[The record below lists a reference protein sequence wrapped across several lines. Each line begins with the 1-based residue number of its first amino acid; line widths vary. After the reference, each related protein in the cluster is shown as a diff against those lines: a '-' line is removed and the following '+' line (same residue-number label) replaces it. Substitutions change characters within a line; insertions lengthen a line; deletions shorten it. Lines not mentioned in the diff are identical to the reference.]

1 MESAV
6 TNQTHR
12 RHEMPDVTPF
22 VGRRSELTRVRSHL
36 DATLAGSGRVV
47 MIAGEPGIGKT
58 RTASELESH
67 AEERGCHV
75 LWGRCY
81 EEAGAPP
88 YWTWVQPIRSYV
100 ESADSD
106 RLRQEMRE
114 GALEISDIVPEV
126 RNLAPDNADERL
138 GEGPEQARFR
148 LFDAVSSF
156 FIRASTHRPLLIIL
170 DNLHWAHPSSLLLLN
185 FLATAIEDHP
195 ILIVGTYRD
204 EDITRGHPL
213 IHALGDLNR
222 LDHFDRLILRG
233 LSPNDIADYISE
245 TYGAHAHSRLAE
257 LIHLHTEGNS
267 FFVTEL
273 VRLLYQE
280 GTLHGNAREA
290 ENLLRER
297 VPAGVREVIGRRL
310 DRLSEVCSRVLTI
323 GSVMGREFSLDQLLT
338 LPASTFDEMGLSIE
352 STGIMDAVDEA
363 IASALIE
370 EVDHAAGEF
379 RFGHAI
385 IQQALAAELSTT
397 VKIRL
402 HARIAETLE
411 RMQGNGTGPSLGE
424 LVRHFSEAEALVG
437 SEKLVKYLILAG
449 EQALSTYAYE
459 EALGYFRQAL
469 VAKGD
474 SHADDQLASIL
485 FGLGRAQVA
494 TAQRHEMQDA
504 VETLTRAFDYY
515 EKTGDVE
522 TALQVAEYPVMAT
535 TGITGI
541 THLISRAL
549 DLTGPDSHRAG
560 KLWGRYIRAAA
571 LERGE
576 YEQANGAY
584 LRAVEIARRE
594 RDTALE
600 VQASADAG
608 SVDGYYLELTQGL
621 EKCLRAIELAAQVR
635 RPDLESTALNWA
647 ATILLVTGR
656 PVGARHYAEAC
667 LANAEKLRDGYRIAG
682 AIDNLEDLARLEGDW
697 DLARE
702 LSDYGLRITPRDGRL
717 LAFRAV
723 LEYDAGMKDQGDA
736 FYARL
741 IEAIEAREIGPTL
754 LNTCAA
760 LCLPIISEI
769 TGTDDY
775 SDIGRLAA
783 ERVIGSPEAPPG
795 LLLSARAGRALTALA
810 QRDVATSESLYD
822 RLLPHSGIMV
832 YGGVTAVDRILG
844 LLAGLTGRPNE
855 ANTHF
860 ASAAN
865 LCQRAGYRP
874 EYAWNAY
881 CWASVLA
888 GAYTDGTKPPKPT
901 LGNAEKALALLDE
914 ALDISQE
921 LGMAPLAAKSSNLH
935 ESIKGRITRVAAYP
949 DGLTRREVEVLRV
962 LAQGKTNP
970 EIGEELFISLN
981 TVTRHLSHIYDK
993 TGAANRVEAA
1003 IYAANRGLVE
1013 EK

>member
-1 MESAV
+1 MQRGPAMS
-6 TNQTHR
+6 
-12 RHEMPDVTPF
+12 DVTPF
-22 VGRRSELTRVRSHL
+22 VSRRSELARMRSHL
-36 DATLAGSGRVV
+36 DAAMAGLGRIV

-58 RTASELESH
+58 RTAAELETY

-100 ESADSD
+100 EAVDSD
-106 RLRQEMRE
+106 RLREEMRE

-126 RNLAPDNADERL
+126 RGLVPDNLGSRL
-138 GEGPEQARFR
+138 GEGPEQTRFR

-156 FIRASTHRPLLIIL
+156 FVRASSRRPVLIVL
-170 DNLHWAHPSSLLLLN
+170 DNLHWAHSSSLRLLN
-185 FLATAIEDHP
+185 FLATTIVDQR

-204 EDITRGHPL
+204 EDIARGHPL

-233 LSPNDIADYISE
+233 LTSGDIADYIAE
-245 TYGAHAHSRLAE
+245 ACGAHAHGRLAE

-273 VRLLYQE
+273 VRLLQQE
-280 GTLHGNAREA
+280 GVLHANAFDA
-290 ENLLRER
+290 ETVLRDR

-310 DRLSEVCSRVLTI
+310 DHLSEVCSRVLAI
-323 GSVMGREFSLDQLLT
+323 GSVIGREFSLEQLLA
-338 LPASTFDEMGLSIE
+338 LPPVTFDELGLPTDS
-352 STGIMDAVDEA
+352 SQIMDAVDEA
-363 IASALIE
+363 IASHLIE
-370 EVDHAAGEF
+370 EVGGHGDF
-379 RFGHAI
+379 RFVHAL
-385 IQQALAAELSTT
+385 IQQALAAELTTT

-411 RMQGNGTGPSLGE
+411 RMQGNGTGTHLGE
-424 LVRHFSEAEALVG
+424 LVRHFSEAEALIG
-437 SEKLVKYLILAG
+437 SDKLVKYLILAG

-469 VAKGD
+469 AAK
-474 SHADDQLASIL
+474 SESEPDDRLASIL

-494 TAQRHEMQDA
+494 TAQRHEMQNA

-515 EKTGDVE
+515 ESTGDVE

-541 THLISRAL
+541 THLIARAL
-549 DLTGPDSHRAG
+549 DLADPDSHRSG
-560 KLWGRYIRAAA
+560 RLWGRYIRAAA

-576 YEQANGAY
+576 YGQANDAY
-584 LRAVEIARRE
+584 LRAIEIARRE
-594 RDTALE
+594 RDIALE
-600 VQASADAG
+600 VHASADAG

-621 EKCLRAIELAAQVR
+621 EKCLRAIDLAAHVR

-656 PVGARHYAEAC
+656 PVRARHYAEAC

-723 LEYDAGMKDQGDA
+723 LEYDAGVKDQGDA
-736 FYARL
+736 FFARL
-741 IEAIEAREIGPTL
+741 IEAIEGQEIGPTL

-760 LCLPIISEI
+760 LCLPIITEI
-769 TGTDDY
+769 TGMY
-775 SDIGRLAA
+775 GHSDIGRLAA
-783 ERVIGSPEAPPG
+783 DRVIGSPEAAPG
-795 LLLSARAGRALTALA
+795 LLLSARAGRALTALS
-810 QRDVATSESLYD
+810 QKDVVIAETLYD

-844 LLAGLTGRPNE
+844 LLAGLTGRSDQ
-855 ANTHF
+855 ANSHF
-860 ASAAN
+860 TSAAR
-865 LCQRAGYRP
+865 LCHRAAYRP
-874 EYAWNAY
+874 EYAWNAFN
-881 CWASVLA
+881 WASVLA
-888 GAYTDGTKPPKPT
+888 GKYSEGSRPQERTP
-901 LGNAEKALALLDE
+901 GNAEKALALLDE

-921 LGMAPLAAKSSNLH
+921 LGMGPLAAKSSDLL
-935 ESIKGRITRVAAYP
+935 ESIKGQLTHVAEYP

-962 LAQGKTNP
+962 LARGKTNP

-981 TVTRHLSHIYDK
+981 TVTRHLSHIYTK

-1003 IYAANRGLVE
+1003 IYAANHGLVE

>member
-1 MESAV
+1 MV
-6 TNQTHR
+6 TNQSR
-12 RHEMPDVTPF
+12 RDPAMLGVTPF
-22 VGRRSELTRVRSHL
+22 VGRRSELSRMRSHL
-36 DATLAGSGRVV
+36 NSAIEGSGRIV
-47 MIAGEPGIGKT
+47 MVAGEPGIGKT
-58 RTASELESH
+58 RTAAELEAY

-100 ESADSD
+100 EKVDSV
-106 RLRQEMRE
+106 RLREEMRE
-114 GALEISDIVPEV
+114 GAFEISDIVPEV
-126 RNLAPDNADERL
+126 RGLVPDDVNGRL
-138 GEGPEQARFR
+138 GEGPDQARFR

-156 FIRASTHRPLLIIL
+156 FLRASANRPLLIVL

-185 FLATAIEDHP
+185 FLATAIVDQR

-204 EDITRGHPL
+204 EDISRGHPL

-233 LSPNDIADYISE
+233 LTSTDIADYIAE
-245 TYGAHAHSRLAE
+245 ACGAHAHGRLAE
-257 LIHLHTEGNS
+257 LIHLHTEGNP

-273 VRLLYQE
+273 VRLLQQE
-280 GTLHGNAREA
+280 GVLHANAVDA
-290 ENLLRER
+290 ETVLRDR

-310 DRLSEVCSRVLTI
+310 DHLSEVCSRVLTV
-323 GSVMGREFSLDQLLT
+323 GSVIGREFSLDQLLA
-338 LPASTFDEMGLSIE
+338 LPPVTFDELGLPTDS
-352 STGIMDAVDEA
+352 SQIMVAVDEA
-363 IASALIE
+363 IASHLIE
-370 EVDHAAGEF
+370 EVGGHGNF
-379 RFGHAI
+379 RFVHAL

-411 RMQGNGTGPSLGE
+411 RLHGNGVGDRLGE
-424 LVRHFSEAEALVG
+424 LVRHFSEAEALIG
-437 SEKLVKYLILAG
+437 SQKLVKYLILAG
-449 EQALSTYAYE
+449 EQALNTYAYE

-469 VAKGD
+469 SAKGETQ
-474 SHADDQLASIL
+474 SDDRLASIL

-494 TAQRHEMQDA
+494 TAQRHEMQNA

-541 THLISRAL
+541 THLIARAL
-549 DLTGPDSHRAG
+549 DLAGPDSHRSG
-560 KLWGRYIRAAA
+560 RLWGRYIRAAA
-571 LERGE
+571 LERGD
-576 YEQANGAY
+576 YEQANNAY
-584 LRAVEIARRE
+584 LRAIEIARRE
-594 RDTALE
+594 RDVALE
-600 VQASADAG
+600 VHASADAG
-608 SVDGYYLELTQGL
+608 SVDGYYLQLTQGL
-621 EKCLRAIELAAQVR
+621 EKCLRAIDLAAHVR

-656 PVGARHYAEAC
+656 PVRARHYAEAC
-667 LANAEKLRDGYRIAG
+667 LSNAEKLRDGYRIAG
-682 AIDNLEDLARLEGDW
+682 AVDNLEDLARLEGDW

-723 LEYDAGMKDQGDA
+723 LEYDAGIKDQGDA
-736 FYARL
+736 FFARL
-741 IEAIEAREIGPTL
+741 IGAIEDREIGPTL

-760 LCLPIISEI
+760 LCLPVITEI
-769 TGTDDY
+769 TGMDEH

-783 ERVIGSPEAPPG
+783 ERVIGSPEATPG
-795 LLLSARAGRALTALA
+795 LLLSARAGRALTVLSQKEVPPAEALYE
-810 QRDVATSESLYD
+810 Q
-822 RLLPHSGIMV
+822 LLPHSGIMV

-844 LLAGLTGRPNE
+844 LLAGLMGRSDQ
-855 ANTHF
+855 ANSHF
-860 ASAAN
+860 AAAAH

-881 CWASVLA
+881 SWATVLA
-888 GAYTDGTKPPKPT
+888 GQYAEGARFQKRT
-901 LGNAEKALALLDE
+901 LGNADKTLSLLDE
-914 ALDISQE
+914 AVDISLE
-921 LGMAPLAAKSSNLH
+921 LGMGPLAAKSANLL
-935 ESIKGRITRVAAYP
+935 ESIKGQLTHVAEHP

-962 LAQGKTNP
+962 LARGKTNP

-981 TVTRHLSHIYDK
+981 TVTRHLSHIYTK

-1003 IYAANRGLVE
+1003 IYAANHGLVD

>member
-1 MESAV
+1 MQRGPV
-6 TNQTHR
+6 
-12 RHEMPDVTPF
+12 MPDVSPF
-22 VGRRSELTRVRSHL
+22 VGRRSELARARSHL
-36 DATLAGSGRVV
+36 DATMAGSGRIV

-58 RTASELESH
+58 RTASELEAY

-106 RLRQEMRE
+106 RLREEMRE
-114 GALEISDIVPEV
+114 GTLEISDIVPEV
-126 RNLAPDNADERL
+126 RGLVPEDVDGRL

-156 FIRASTHRPLLIIL
+156 FIRASTHQPLLIVL
-170 DNLHWAHPSSLLLLN
+170 DNLHWAHTSSLLLLN
-185 FLATAIEDHP
+185 FLATAIVDQR

-233 LSPNDIADYISE
+233 LTSSDIADYIAE
-245 TYGAHAHSRLAE
+245 TCGAHAHGRLAD

-273 VRLLYQE
+273 VRLLQQE
-280 GTLHGNAREA
+280 GVLHANAVDA
-290 ENLLRER
+290 ETVLRER

-310 DRLSEVCSRVLTI
+310 DRLSEVCSRVLAI
-323 GSVMGREFSLDQLLT
+323 GSVIGREFSLEQLLA
-338 LPASTFDEMGLSIE
+338 LPAATFDEMGLPGDSAK
-352 STGIMDAVDEA
+352 IMDAVDEA
-363 IASALIE
+363 IASSLIE
-370 EVDHAAGEF
+370 EVEYSHGDYRFVHAL
-379 RFGHAI
+379 

-402 HARIAETLE
+402 HARIAETMEQL
-411 RMQGNGTGPSLGE
+411 QGNGTRTRLGE
-424 LVRHFSEAEALVG
+424 LVRHFSEAEVLIG
-437 SEKLVKYLILAG
+437 SDKLVKYLILAG

-469 VAKGD
+469 DAKGE
-474 SHADDQLASIL
+474 SQADDQHASIL

-494 TAQRHEMQDA
+494 TAQRHEMQNA

-515 EKTGDVE
+515 EKAGDVE
-522 TALQVAEYPVMAT
+522 TALQIAEYPVMAT

-541 THLISRAL
+541 THLIARAL
-549 DLTGPDSHRAG
+549 DLAGPDSHRSG
-560 KLWGRYIRAAA
+560 RLWGRYIRAAA
-571 LERGE
+571 LERGD
-576 YEQANGAY
+576 YEQANNAY
-584 LRAVEIARRE
+584 LRAIEIARRE
-594 RDTALE
+594 RDVALE
-600 VQASADAG
+600 VHASADAG

-621 EKCLRAIELAAQVR
+621 EKCLRAIDLAAHVR

-656 PVGARHYAEAC
+656 PVRARHYAEAC

-702 LSDYGLRITPRDGRL
+702 LSDYGLRVTPRDGRL

-723 LEYDAGMKDQGDA
+723 LEYEAGVKDQGDA
-736 FYARL
+736 FFARL
-741 IEAIEAREIGPTL
+741 IEAIEGREIGPTL

-760 LCLPIISEI
+760 LCLPIITEI
-769 TGTDDY
+769 TGMDGH

-795 LLLSARAGRALTALA
+795 LLLSARAGRALTALS
-810 QRDVATSESLYD
+810 QKDVATAETLYE
-822 RLLPHSGIMV
+822 RLLPYSGIMV

-844 LLAGLTGRPNE
+844 LLAGFTGRLDE
-855 ANTHF
+855 ANSHF
-860 ASAAN
+860 AAAAH

-881 CWASVLA
+881 SWAAVLA
-888 GAYTDGTKPPKPT
+888 GRYTDGSKPPRRP
-901 LGNAEKALALLDE
+901 LDSPDKALALLDE

-921 LGMAPLAAKSSNLH
+921 LGMEPLVAKSSDLLA
-935 ESIKGRITRVAAYP
+935 SIKEQMTHMAEYP
-949 DGLTRREVEVLRV
+949 DGLTRREVEVIRV

-981 TVTRHLSHIYDK
+981 TVTRHLSHIYTK

-1003 IYAANRGLVE
+1003 IYATKHGLIE

>member
-1 MESAV
+1 M
-6 TNQTHR
+6 TDQTQIGR
-12 RHEMPDVTPF
+12 EMPDVTPF
-22 VGRRSELTRVRSHL
+22 VGRRSELTRMRSHV
-36 DATLAGSGRVV
+36 DAAMAGSGRVI

-58 RTASELESH
+58 RTASELEAY
-67 AEERGCHV
+67 AEERGYQV

-100 ESADSD
+100 EGVDSG
-106 RLRQEMRE
+106 RLREEMRE
-114 GALEISDIVPEV
+114 GAIEISDIVPEIRGLV
-126 RNLAPDNADERL
+126 PEDVDGRL

-148 LFDAVSSF
+148 LFDSVSSF
-156 FIRASTHRPLLIIL
+156 FLRASTHQPLLIVL

-185 FLATAIEDHP
+185 FLANSIVDQR

-204 EDITRGHPL
+204 EDIIRGHPL

-233 LSPNDIADYISE
+233 LTSSDIADYIVE
-245 TYGAHAHSRLAE
+245 ACGAHGHGRLAE

-273 VRLLYQE
+273 VRLLQQE
-280 GTLHGNAREA
+280 GVLHANAADAEA
-290 ENLLRER
+290 VLLER

-310 DRLSEVCSRVLTI
+310 DHLSEVCNRVLTI
-323 GSVMGREFSLDQLLT
+323 GSVIGREFSLEQLLA
-338 LPASTFDEMGLSIE
+338 LPAATFDEMGLPSD
-352 STGIMDAVDEA
+352 SATIMDAVDEA
-363 IASALIE
+363 IASRLIE
-370 EVDHAAGEF
+370 EVDHTHGDF
-379 RFGHAI
+379 HFIHVL

-397 VKIRL
+397 IKIRL
-402 HARIAETLE
+402 HAHIAETLE
-411 RMQGNGTGPSLGE
+411 RLHGNGAGDRLGE
-424 LVRHFSEAEALVG
+424 LVRHFSEAEALIG
-437 SEKLVKYLILAG
+437 SERLVKYLVLAG
-449 EQALSTYAYE
+449 EQALNTYAYE
-459 EALGYFRQAL
+459 EALEYFRRAL
-469 VAKGD
+469 EAKGE
-474 SHADDQLASIL
+474 AEQDDQLASIL
-485 FGLGRAQVA
+485 FGLGRSQVA
-494 TAQRHEMQDA
+494 TAQRHEMQSA

-515 EKTGDVE
+515 EKEGDVE

-541 THLISRAL
+541 TYLIARAL
-549 DLTGPDSHRAG
+549 DLAGPDSHRSG
-560 KLWGRYIRAAA
+560 RLWGRYIRAAA
-571 LERGE
+571 LERGD
-576 YEQANGAY
+576 YRQADGAY
-584 LRAVEIARRE
+584 LRAIEIARRE

-600 VQASADAG
+600 VHAYADAG
-608 SVDGYYLELTQGL
+608 SVDGYYLELPQGL
-621 EKCLRAIELAAQVR
+621 EKCIRAIDLAAHVR

-656 PVGARHYAEAC
+656 PVRARHYAEAC

-723 LEYDAGMKDQGDA
+723 LEYEAGIKDQGDA
-736 FYARL
+736 FFGRL
-741 IEAIEAREIGPTL
+741 IEAIEGREIGPTL

-760 LCLPIISEI
+760 LCLPVITEI
-769 TGTDDY
+769 TGMDGH

-795 LLLSARAGRALTALA
+795 LLLSARAGRALTALS
-810 QRDVATSESLYD
+810 QRDAATAETLYE

-844 LLAGLTGRPNE
+844 LLAGLTGRSE
-855 ANTHF
+855 QANSHF
-860 ASAAN
+860 ASAAR

-881 CWASVLA
+881 SWAAVLA
-888 GAYTDGTKPPKPT
+888 GRYGDVSRPPKGFT
-901 LGNAEKALALLDE
+901 GNADKALALLDE

-921 LGMAPLAAKSSNLH
+921 LGMGPLAAKSSDLLD
-935 ESIKGRITRVAAYP
+935 SIKDQLTHVAEYP
-949 DGLTRREVEVLRV
+949 DGLTRREVEVIRV

-970 EIGEELFISLN
+970 EIGEQLFISLN
-981 TVTRHLSHIYDK
+981 TVTRHLSHIYTK
-993 TGAANRVEAA
+993 TGAANRVDAA
-1003 IYAANRGLVE
+1003 IYAANHGLVD

>member
-1 MESAV
+1 M
-6 TNQTHR
+6 TNQAQR
-12 RHEMPDVTPF
+12 GHELTDVTPF
-22 VGRRSELTRVRSHL
+22 VGRRSELTRMRSHV
-36 DATLAGSGRVV
+36 DAAMAGSGRVV

-58 RTASELESH
+58 RTAAELETY
-67 AEERGCHV
+67 AEGRGCHV

-88 YWTWVQPIRSYV
+88 FWTWVQPIRSYV
-100 ESADSD
+100 GSADSD
-106 RLRQEMRE
+106 RLREEMRD
-114 GALEISDIVPEV
+114 GAHEISDIVPEV
-126 RNLAPDNADERL
+126 RDLVSEDVDGRL

-156 FIRASTHRPLLIIL
+156 FVRASSRRPLLIVL
-170 DNLHWAHPSSLLLLN
+170 DNLHWAHTSSLLLLN
-185 FLATAIEDHP
+185 FLATAIVDQR

-213 IHALGDLNR
+213 IHALGELNR

-233 LSPNDIADYISE
+233 LTSNDIANYISE
-245 TYGAHAHSRLAE
+245 TCGAHAHARLAE

-280 GTLHGNAREA
+280 GVLHGNAGEA
-290 ENLLRER
+290 ESLLRER

-323 GSVMGREFSLDQLLT
+323 GSVMGREFSLDRLLA
-338 LPASTFDEMGLSIE
+338 LPVATFDDMGLPNNPSR
-352 STGIMDAVDEA
+352 IMDAVDEA
-363 IASALIE
+363 IASRLIE
-370 EVDHAAGEF
+370 EVDHTHGEF
-379 RFGHAI
+379 RFIHAL

-397 VKIRL
+397 MKIRL

-411 RMQGNGTGPSLGE
+411 RMHGNGAGDRLGE
-424 LVRHFSEAEALVG
+424 LVRHYSEAEALVG
-437 SEKLVKYLILAG
+437 SERLVKYLILAG
-449 EQALSTYAYE
+449 EQALNTYAYE

-469 VAKGD
+469 DAKGE
-474 SHADDQLASIL
+474 SQADDQLASIL

-494 TAQRHEMQDA
+494 TAQRHEMQNA

-515 EKTGDVE
+515 ESIGDVE

-541 THLISRAL
+541 THLIARAL
-549 DLTGPDSHRAG
+549 DFAGPDSHRSG
-560 KLWGRYIRAAA
+560 RLWGRYIRAAA
-571 LERGE
+571 LERGD
-576 YEQANGAY
+576 YEQADGAY
-584 LRAVEIARRE
+584 RRAIEIARRE
-594 RDTALE
+594 RDIALE
-600 VQASADAG
+600 VHAFADAG

-621 EKCLRAIELAAQVR
+621 EKCLRAIDLAARVR

-656 PVGARHYAEAC
+656 PVRARHYAEAC

-723 LEYDAGMKDQGDA
+723 LEYESGLKDQGDA
-736 FYARL
+736 FFARL
-741 IEAIEAREIGPTL
+741 IEAIEGREIGPTL

-760 LCLPIISEI
+760 LCLPIITEI
-769 TGTDDY
+769 TGMDGH
-775 SDIGRLAA
+775 SDVGRLAA
-783 ERVIGSPEAPPG
+783 ERVIGSLEAPPG
-795 LLLSARAGRALTALA
+795 LLLSARAGRALTALS
-810 QRDVATSESLYD
+810 QKDVATAETLYG

-844 LLAGLTGRPNE
+844 LLAGLTGRSDQ

-860 ASAAN
+860 ASAAQ

-881 CWASVLA
+881 SWASVLA
-888 GAYTDGTKPPKPT
+888 GRYTDGSKPPSRIT
-901 LGNAEKALALLDE
+901 ANADKALALLDE
-914 ALDISQE
+914 ALDISHE
-921 LGMAPLAAKSSNLH
+921 LGMGPLVAKSSDLLD
-935 ESIKGRITRVAAYP
+935 SIKDQMTHVAEYP
-949 DGLTRREVEVLRV
+949 DGLTRREIEVLRV

-981 TVTRHLSHIYDK
+981 TVIRHLSHIYAK

-1003 IYAANRGLVE
+1003 IYAANHGLVE
-1013 EK
+1013 QK

>member
-1 MESAV
+1 MQRGPV
-6 TNQTHR
+6 
-12 RHEMPDVTPF
+12 MPDVSPF
-22 VGRRSELTRVRSHL
+22 VGRRSELARARSHL
-36 DATLAGSGRVV
+36 DATMAGSGRIV

-58 RTASELESH
+58 RTASELEAY

-106 RLRQEMRE
+106 RLREEMRE

-126 RNLAPDNADERL
+126 RGLVPEDVDSRL

-156 FIRASTHRPLLIIL
+156 FIRASTHQPLLIVL
-170 DNLHWAHPSSLLLLN
+170 DNLHWAHTSSLLLLN
-185 FLATAIEDHP
+185 FLATAIVDQR

-233 LSPNDIADYISE
+233 LTSSDIADYIAE
-245 TYGAHAHSRLAE
+245 TCGAHAHGRLAD

-273 VRLLYQE
+273 VRLLQQE
-280 GTLHGNAREA
+280 GVLHANAVDA
-290 ENLLRER
+290 ETVLRER

-310 DRLSEVCSRVLTI
+310 DRLSEVCSRVLAI
-323 GSVMGREFSLDQLLT
+323 GSVIGREFSLEQLLA
-338 LPASTFDEMGLSIE
+338 LPAATFDEMGLPGDSAK
-352 STGIMDAVDEA
+352 IMDAVDEA
-363 IASALIE
+363 IASSLIE
-370 EVDHAAGEF
+370 EVEYSHGDYRFVHAL
-379 RFGHAI
+379 

-402 HARIAETLE
+402 HARIAETMEQL
-411 RMQGNGTGPSLGE
+411 QGNGTRTRLGE
-424 LVRHFSEAEALVG
+424 LVRHFSEAEVLIG
-437 SEKLVKYLILAG
+437 SDKLVKYLILAG

-469 VAKGD
+469 DAKGE
-474 SHADDQLASIL
+474 SQADDQHASIL

-494 TAQRHEMQDA
+494 TAQRHEMQNA

-515 EKTGDVE
+515 EKAGDVE
-522 TALQVAEYPVMAT
+522 TALQIAEYPVMAT

-541 THLISRAL
+541 THLIARAL
-549 DLTGPDSHRAG
+549 DLAGPDSHRSG
-560 KLWGRYIRAAA
+560 RLWGRYIRAAA
-571 LERGE
+571 LERGD
-576 YEQANGAY
+576 YEQANNAY
-584 LRAVEIARRE
+584 LRAIEIARRE
-594 RDTALE
+594 RDVALE
-600 VQASADAG
+600 VHASADAG

-621 EKCLRAIELAAQVR
+621 EKCLRAIDLAAHVR

-656 PVGARHYAEAC
+656 PVRARHYAEAC

-702 LSDYGLRITPRDGRL
+702 LSDYGLRVTPRDGRL

-723 LEYDAGMKDQGDA
+723 LEYEAGVKDQGDA
-736 FYARL
+736 FFARL
-741 IEAIEAREIGPTL
+741 IEAIEGREIGPTL

-760 LCLPIISEI
+760 LCLPIITEI
-769 TGTDDY
+769 TGMDGH

-795 LLLSARAGRALTALA
+795 LLLSARAGRALTALS
-810 QRDVATSESLYD
+810 QKDVATAETLYE
-822 RLLPHSGIMV
+822 RLLPYSGIMV

-844 LLAGLTGRPNE
+844 LLAGFTGRLDE
-855 ANTHF
+855 ANSHF
-860 ASAAN
+860 AAAAH

-881 CWASVLA
+881 SWAAVLA
-888 GAYTDGTKPPKPT
+888 GRYTDGSKPPRRP
-901 LGNAEKALALLDE
+901 LDSPDKALALLDE

-921 LGMAPLAAKSSNLH
+921 LGMEPLVAKSSDLLA
-935 ESIKGRITRVAAYP
+935 SIKEQMTHMAEYP
-949 DGLTRREVEVLRV
+949 DGLTRREVEVIRV

-981 TVTRHLSHIYDK
+981 TVTRHLSHIYTK

-1003 IYAANRGLVE
+1003 IYATKHGLIE

>member
-1 MESAV
+1 M
-6 TNQTHR
+6 TGQTQTGLD
-12 RHEMPDVTPF
+12 MPDVTPF
-22 VGRRSELTRVRSHL
+22 VGRRSEMARVRSHL
-36 DATLAGSGRVV
+36 DATMAGSGRVV
-47 MIAGEPGIGKT
+47 MIVGEPGIGKT
-58 RTASELESH
+58 RTASELEIY
-67 AEERGCHV
+67 AEERGFQA

-100 ESADSD
+100 ESTDSD
-106 RLRQEMRE
+106 RLRQEMRD
-114 GALEISDIVPEV
+114 GALEISGIVPEV
-126 RNLAPDNADERL
+126 RGLAPGNADERL
-138 GEGPEQARFR
+138 GEGPDQARFR

-156 FIRASTHRPLLIIL
+156 FVRASTHQPVLIVL

-185 FLATAIEDHP
+185 FLATSIVDQR
-195 ILIVGTYRD
+195 ILIVGTYRN

-233 LSPNDIADYISE
+233 LTSNDIADYIFE
-245 TYGAHAHSRLAE
+245 TCGTHAHGRLAE

-280 GTLHGNAREA
+280 GVLHGNAGEA
-290 ENLLRER
+290 ETLLRER

-310 DRLSEVCSRVLTI
+310 DRVSETSSRVLTI
-323 GSVMGREFSLDQLLT
+323 GSVMGREFSLEQLLA
-338 LPASTFDEMGLSIE
+338 LPAVTFDEMGLPGDSAQ
-352 STGIMDAVDEA
+352 IMDALDEA

-370 EVDHAAGEF
+370 EVDHGAGKF
-379 RFGHAI
+379 RFGHAL

-397 VKIRL
+397 LKIRL

-411 RMQGNGTGPSLGE
+411 GMQGNGVGARLGE
-424 LVRHFSEAEALVG
+424 LVRHYSEAEALVG
-437 SEKLVKYLILAG
+437 SDKLIKYLILAG

-459 EALGYFRQAL
+459 EALEFFRRAL
-469 VAKGD
+469 EAQGTSEPD
-474 SHADDQLASIL
+474 GRLASIL

-494 TAQRHEMQDA
+494 TAQRHEMQNS
-504 VETLTRAFDYY
+504 VETLTGAFDYY
-515 EKTGDVE
+515 EKSGDVE

-549 DLTGPDSHRAG
+549 ELAGPDSHRSG
-560 KLWGRYIRAAA
+560 RLWGRYIRAAA
-571 LERGE
+571 LERGD

-594 RDTALE
+594 RDIALE
-600 VQASADAG
+600 VHASADAG
-608 SVDGYYLELTQGL
+608 SVDGYYLELTRGL
-621 EKCLRAIELAAQVR
+621 EKCLRAIELAAHVR

-656 PVGARHYAEAC
+656 PVRARHYAEAC

-723 LEYDAGMKDQGDA
+723 LEYDAGVKDRGDA
-736 FYARL
+736 FFARL
-741 IEAIEAREIGPTL
+741 IEAVEDREIGPTL

-760 LCLPIISEI
+760 LCLPIIAEI
-769 TGTDDY
+769 TGMDGH

-783 ERVIGSPEAPPG
+783 ERVIGSPEAAPG
-795 LLLSARAGRALTALA
+795 LLLSARAGHALTVLSL
-810 QRDVATSESLYD
+810 REVASAESLYD
-822 RLLPHSGIMV
+822 SLLPHSGIMV
-832 YGGVTAVDRILG
+832 YGGVTTVDRILG
-844 LLAGLTGRPNE
+844 LLAGLTGRPDE

-860 ASAAN
+860 AAAAS

-881 CWASVLA
+881 SWASVLA
-888 GAYTDGTKPPKPT
+888 GAYTNGPNPPMRTP
-901 LGNAEKALALLDE
+901 GNAEKALALLDE
-914 ALDISQE
+914 ALDISHE
-921 LGMAPLAAKSSNLH
+921 LGMGPLAAKSSDLL
-935 ESIKGRITRVAAYP
+935 ESIKTQMTHVAEYP

-981 TVTRHLSHIYDK
+981 TVTRHLSHIYTK

-1003 IYAANRGLVE
+1003 IYAANHGLVE

>member
-1 MESAV
+1 
-6 TNQTHR
+6 
-12 RHEMPDVTPF
+12 MPGVTPF
-22 VGRRSELTRVRSHL
+22 VGRRSELARVRSHL
-36 DATLAGSGRVV
+36 DAAMAGSGRVV

-58 RTASELESH
+58 RTAAELEAY
-67 AEERGCHV
+67 AEERGFQA

-100 ESADSD
+100 EAVDSD
-106 RLRQEMRE
+106 RLREEMRG
-114 GALEISDIVPEV
+114 GANEISNIVPEL
-126 RNLAPDNADERL
+126 RNLAPDDKDARL

-156 FIRASTHRPLLIIL
+156 FLRASTRRPLFIVL

-185 FLATAIEDHP
+185 FLATSIEDHP
-195 ILIVGTYRD
+195 ILILGTYRD
-204 EDITRGHPL
+204 KDIRRGHPL

-222 LDHFDRLILRG
+222 LDHFDRIILRG
-233 LSPNDIADYISE
+233 LVSDDIGDYIVQ
-245 TYGAHAHSRLAE
+245 TCGAHAHGRFAE
-257 LIHLHTEGNS
+257 LIHLHTEGNP

-273 VRLLYQE
+273 VRLLYEE
-280 GTLHGNAREA
+280 GVLHGNAAEA
-290 ENLLRER
+290 ETLLRER

-310 DRLSEVCSRVLTI
+310 DRLSEVCSRVLAI
-323 GSVMGREFSLDQLLT
+323 GSVMGREFSLDQLLAM
-338 LPASTFDEMGLSIE
+338 PPETFADMGLTSD
-352 STGIMDAVDEA
+352 STKIMDAVDEA
-363 IASALIE
+363 IASYLLEEVEYSHGDYRFVHALI
-370 EVDHAAGEF
+370 
-379 RFGHAI
+379 
-385 IQQALAAELSTT
+385 QQTLAAELSTT
-397 VKIRL
+397 TKIRL
-402 HARIAETLE
+402 HARIAQTLE
-411 RMQGNGTGPSLGE
+411 RLHGNGEGDRLGE
-424 LVRHFSEAEALVG
+424 LVRHFTEAEALVG
-437 SEKLVKYLILAG
+437 SEKLLKYLILAG
-449 EQALSTYAYE
+449 EQALRTYAYE

-469 VAKGD
+469 DVKGE
-474 SHADDQLASIL
+474 SQADDQLASIL

-494 TAQRHEMQDA
+494 TAQRHEMQNA

-549 DLTGPDSHRAG
+549 DLAEPDSHRSG
-560 KLWGRYIRAAA
+560 RLWGRYIRAAA

-576 YEQANGAY
+576 HDQANKAY
-584 LRAVEIARRE
+584 MRAIEIARRE
-594 RDTALE
+594 GDVALE
-600 VQASADAG
+600 VHASADAG

-621 EKCLRAIELAAQVR
+621 EKCLRAIDLAAHVR

-656 PVGARHYAEAC
+656 PVRARHYAEAC

-723 LEYDAGMKDQGDA
+723 LEYEAGVKDRGDA
-736 FYARL
+736 FFARL
-741 IEAIEAREIGPTL
+741 IEAIEGREIGPTL

-760 LCLPIISEI
+760 LCLPIIAEI
-769 TGTDDY
+769 SGTNPH

-795 LLLSARAGRALTALA
+795 LLLSARAGRALTVLA
-810 QRDVATSESLYD
+810 QRDVRAAEGLYN

-844 LLAGLTGRPNE
+844 LLAGLTGRPDE
-855 ANTHF
+855 ANAHF
-860 ASAAN
+860 AAAAA

-881 CWASVLA
+881 SWASVLS
-888 GAYTDGTKPPKPT
+888 GVYTDGSKPAMRKD
-901 LGNAEKALALLDE
+901 GWADKALALLDE
-914 ALDISQE
+914 ALDISHE
-921 LGMAPLAAKSSNLH
+921 LGMKPLASKSSGLR
-935 ESIKGRITRVAAYP
+935 ESIVQQMTHVARYP

-1003 IYAANRGLVE
+1003 IYASNRGLIE

>member
-1 MESAV
+1 MQRGPV
-6 TNQTHR
+6 
-12 RHEMPDVTPF
+12 MPDVSPF
-22 VGRRSELTRVRSHL
+22 VGRRSELARARSHL
-36 DATLAGSGRVV
+36 DATMAGSGRIV

-58 RTASELESH
+58 RTASELEAY

-106 RLRQEMRE
+106 RLREEMRE

-126 RNLAPDNADERL
+126 RGLVPEDVDSRL

-156 FIRASTHRPLLIIL
+156 FIRASTHQPLLIVL
-170 DNLHWAHPSSLLLLN
+170 DNLHWAHTSSLLLLN
-185 FLATAIEDHP
+185 FLATAIVDQR

-233 LSPNDIADYISE
+233 LTSSDIADYIAE
-245 TYGAHAHSRLAE
+245 TCGAHAHGRLAD

-273 VRLLYQE
+273 VRLLQQE
-280 GTLHGNAREA
+280 GVLHANAVDA
-290 ENLLRER
+290 ETVLRER

-310 DRLSEVCSRVLTI
+310 DRLSEVCSRVLAI
-323 GSVMGREFSLDQLLT
+323 GSVIGREFSLEQLLA
-338 LPASTFDEMGLSIE
+338 LPAATFDEMGLPGDSAK
-352 STGIMDAVDEA
+352 IMDAVDEA
-363 IASALIE
+363 IASSLIE
-370 EVDHAAGEF
+370 EVEYSHGDYRFVHAL
-379 RFGHAI
+379 

-402 HARIAETLE
+402 HARIAETMEQL
-411 RMQGNGTGPSLGE
+411 QGNGTRTRLGE
-424 LVRHFSEAEALVG
+424 LVRHFSEAEVLIG
-437 SEKLVKYLILAG
+437 SDKLVKYLILAG

-469 VAKGD
+469 DAKGE
-474 SHADDQLASIL
+474 SQADDQHASIL

-494 TAQRHEMQDA
+494 TAQRHEMQNA

-515 EKTGDVE
+515 EKAGDVE
-522 TALQVAEYPVMAT
+522 TALQIAEYPVMAT

-541 THLISRAL
+541 THLIARAL
-549 DLTGPDSHRAG
+549 DLAGPDSHRSG
-560 KLWGRYIRAAA
+560 RLWGRYIRAAA
-571 LERGE
+571 LERGD
-576 YEQANGAY
+576 YEQANNAY
-584 LRAVEIARRE
+584 LRAIEIARRE
-594 RDTALE
+594 RDVALE
-600 VQASADAG
+600 VHASADAG

-621 EKCLRAIELAAQVR
+621 EKCLRAIDLAAHVR

-656 PVGARHYAEAC
+656 PVRARHYAEAC

-702 LSDYGLRITPRDGRL
+702 LSDYGLRVTPRDGRL

-723 LEYDAGMKDQGDA
+723 LEYEAGVKDQGDA
-736 FYARL
+736 FFARL
-741 IEAIEAREIGPTL
+741 IEAIEGREIGPTL

-760 LCLPIISEI
+760 LCLPIITEI
-769 TGTDDY
+769 TGMDGH

-795 LLLSARAGRALTALA
+795 LLLSARAGRALTALS
-810 QRDVATSESLYD
+810 QKDVATAETLYE
-822 RLLPHSGIMV
+822 RLLPYSGIMV

-844 LLAGLTGRPNE
+844 LLAGFTGRLDE
-855 ANTHF
+855 ANSHF
-860 ASAAN
+860 AAAAH

-881 CWASVLA
+881 SWAAVLA
-888 GAYTDGTKPPKPT
+888 GRYTDGSKPPRRP
-901 LGNAEKALALLDE
+901 LDSPDKALALLDE

-921 LGMAPLAAKSSNLH
+921 LGMGPLVAKSSDLL
-935 ESIKGRITRVAAYP
+935 ESIKEQMTHMAEYP
-949 DGLTRREVEVLRV
+949 DGLTRREVEVIRV

-981 TVTRHLSHIYDK
+981 TVTRHLSHIYTK

-1003 IYAANRGLVE
+1003 IYATNHGLIE

>member
-1 MESAV
+1 M
-6 TNQTHR
+6 TNQTQR
-12 RHEMPDVTPF
+12 GHEIPDVTPF
-22 VGRRSELTRVRSHL
+22 VGRRSEMARARSHL
-36 DATLAGSGRVV
+36 DATMAGSGRVV

-58 RTASELESH
+58 RTASELELH
-67 AEERGCHV
+67 AEERGFQA

-88 YWTWVQPIRSYV
+88 YWTWVQPIRSYI

-114 GALEISDIVPEV
+114 GALEISDIVPEL
-126 RNLAPDNADERL
+126 RDLAPHDIDARL
-138 GEGPEQARFR
+138 GESPEQARFR
-148 LFDAVSSF
+148 LFDAVSTF
-156 FIRASTHRPLLIIL
+156 FVRASTHQPVLIVL

-185 FLATAIEDHP
+185 FLATSIVDQR
-195 ILIVGTYRD
+195 ILIVGTYRN

-233 LSPNDIADYISE
+233 LTSNDIADYISE
-245 TYGAHAHSRLAE
+245 TYGAHAHGRLAE
-257 LIHLHTEGNS
+257 LIHLHTEGNA

-273 VRLLYQE
+273 VRLLHQE
-280 GTLHGNAREA
+280 GVLDGNARDA
-290 ENLLRER
+290 ETLLRER

-310 DRLSEVCSRVLTI
+310 DRLSEDCSRVLTI
-323 GSVMGREFSLDQLLT
+323 GSLIGREFSLEQLLA
-338 LPASTFDEMGLSIE
+338 LPISAFDEMGLPSD
-352 STGIMDAVDEA
+352 SARIMGAVDEA
-363 IASALIE
+363 IAAYLIE
-370 EVDHAAGEF
+370 EVEHSPGDYRFVHAL
-379 RFGHAI
+379 

-411 RMQGNGTGPSLGE
+411 RMQGNGTGTRLGE
-424 LVRHFSEAEALVG
+424 LVRHFSEAEALIG
-437 SEKLVKYLILAG
+437 SDKLVKYLILAG
-449 EQALSTYAYE
+449 QQALSTYAYE
-459 EALGYFRQAL
+459 EALEYFRQAL
-469 VAKGD
+469 AAKGE
-474 SHADDQLASIL
+474 SQADDQFASIL

-494 TAQRHEMQDA
+494 TAQRHEMQNA
-504 VETLTRAFDYY
+504 VETLARAFEYY
-515 EKTGDVE
+515 EKAGDVE

-549 DLTGPDSHRAG
+549 DLAGPDSHRAG
-560 KLWGRYIRAAA
+560 RLWGRYIRTAA

-576 YEQANGAY
+576 YEQANDAY
-584 LRAVEIARRE
+584 LRAIEIARRE
-594 RDTALE
+594 RDIALE

-608 SVDGYYLELTQGL
+608 SVDGYYLELTHGL
-621 EKCLRAIELAAQVR
+621 DKCLRAIELAAHVR

-656 PVGARHYAEAC
+656 PVRARHYAEAC

-723 LEYDAGMKDQGDA
+723 LEYDAGVKDQGDV
-736 FYARL
+736 FFERL
-741 IEAIEAREIGPTL
+741 IEAIEGREIGPTL

-760 LCLPIISEI
+760 LCLPIITEI
-769 TGTDDY
+769 TGMDDH

-795 LLLSARAGRALTALA
+795 LLLSARAGRALTVLS
-810 QRDVATSESLYD
+810 QKDVAAAESLYE

-844 LLAGLTGRPNE
+844 LLAGLTDCPNE
-855 ANTHF
+855 ANAHF
-860 ASAAN
+860 AAAAR

-881 CWASVLA
+881 SWASVLA
-888 GAYTDGTKPPKPT
+888 GRYNGGSDPPKWSP
-901 LGNAEKALALLDE
+901 NHSDKALSLLDE
-914 ALDISQE
+914 TLDISQE
-921 LGMAPLAAKSSNLH
+921 LGMGPLAAKSSNLLK
-935 ESIKGRITRVAAYP
+935 SIRDRMTHVAEYP

-1003 IYAANRGLVE
+1003 IYASNNGLIK

>member
-1 MESAV
+1 
-6 TNQTHR
+6 
-12 RHEMPDVTPF
+12 MPDVTPF
-22 VGRRSELTRVRSHL
+22 VGRRSELARVRSHL

-58 RTASELESH
+58 RTASELELH
-67 AEERGCHV
+67 AEERGFQV

-81 EEAGAPP
+81 EETGAPP

-100 ESADSD
+100 ESVDSD
-106 RLRQEMRE
+106 RLREEMRY
-114 GALEISDIVPEV
+114 GALEISNIVPEV
-126 RNLAPDNADERL
+126 RDLASDDVDARL

-156 FIRASTHRPLLIIL
+156 FVRASTHRPLLIVL

-185 FLATAIEDHP
+185 FLATSIVDQR
-195 ILIVGTYRD
+195 ILIVGTYRN

-233 LSPNDIADYISE
+233 LTSNDIADYIAE
-245 TYGAHAHSRLAE
+245 TCGAPAHGRLTE

-280 GTLHGNAREA
+280 GVLHANAGQA
-290 ENLLRER
+290 ETLLRER
-297 VPAGVREVIGRRL
+297 VPAGVREVIDRRL
-310 DRLSEVCSRVLTI
+310 DRLSEVCSGVLTI
-323 GSVMGREFSLDQLLT
+323 GSVMGREFSLDQLLA
-338 LPASTFDEMGLSIE
+338 LPAASFEEMRLPSD
-352 STGIMDAVDEA
+352 SAKIMDAVDEA

-370 EVDHAAGEF
+370 EVEHGAGKF

-397 VKIRL
+397 LKIRL

-411 RMQGNGTGPSLGE
+411 RMQGNGTGTRLGE
-424 LVRHFSEAEALVG
+424 LVRHFSEAEALLG
-437 SEKLVKYLILAG
+437 SDKLVKYLILAG

-459 EALGYFRQAL
+459 EALEYFRHAL
-469 VAKGD
+469 NAKGE
-474 SHADDQLASIL
+474 SQADDQLASIL

-494 TAQRHEMQDA
+494 TAQRHEMQNA
-504 VETLTRAFDYY
+504 VETLTRAFNYY

-549 DLTGPDSHRAG
+549 VLAGLDSHRSG
-560 KLWGRYIRAAA
+560 RLLGRYIRATA
-571 LERGE
+571 LEQGE
-576 YEQANGAY
+576 YDQANEAY
-584 LRAVEIARRE
+584 KRAIEIARRE
-594 RDTALE
+594 RDIALE
-600 VQASADAG
+600 VHASADAG
-608 SVDGYYLELTQGL
+608 SVDGYYLELTRGL
-621 EKCLRAIELAAQVR
+621 EKCLRAIDLAAHVR

-656 PVGARHYAEAC
+656 PVRARHYAEAC

-723 LEYDAGMKDQGDA
+723 LEYDAGVVDQGDV

-741 IEAIEAREIGPTL
+741 IEAIEGREIGPTL

-769 TGTDDY
+769 TSTDDH

-795 LLLSARAGRALTALA
+795 LLLSARAGRALTALS
-810 QRDVATSESLYD
+810 QNDVATAESLYE

-844 LLAGLTGRPNE
+844 LLAGLTGRADE

-860 ASAAN
+860 AAAAH

-881 CWASVLA
+881 SWASVLA
-888 GAYTDGTKPPKPT
+888 GAYTDESGPSKRTP
-901 LGNAEKALALLDE
+901 GNADKALTLLDE
-914 ALDISQE
+914 AFDISLE
-921 LGMAPLAAKSSNLH
+921 LGMGPLATKSSDLID
-935 ESIKGRITRVAAYP
+935 SIRNQMTHVAEYP

-981 TVTRHLSHIYDK
+981 TVTRHLSHIYTK

-1003 IYAANRGLVE
+1003 IYAANHGLVE
-1013 EK
+1013 EE

>member
-1 MESAV
+1 M
-6 TNQTHR
+6 TIQTR
-12 RHEMPDVTPF
+12 TGHEMSDETPF
-22 VGRRSELTRVRSHL
+22 VGRRAEMARVRSHL
-36 DATLAGSGRVV
+36 DATMAGSGRVV

-58 RTASELESH
+58 RTAAELETY
-67 AEERGCHV
+67 AEERGFQA

-100 ESADSD
+100 ESVDPE
-106 RLRQEMRE
+106 RLRQEMRD

-126 RNLAPDNADERL
+126 RELAPDNADERL

-156 FIRASTHRPLLIIL
+156 FVRASTHRPLLIVL

-185 FLATAIEDHP
+185 FLASAIEDQS

-204 EDITRGHPL
+204 EDISRGHPL

-233 LSPNDIADYISE
+233 LTSSDIADYIAE
-245 TYGAHAHSRLAE
+245 TCGAHAHGRLAE

-280 GTLHGNAREA
+280 GVLHENAVET
-290 ENLLRER
+290 ETLLRER

-310 DRLSEVCSRVLTI
+310 DRLSEVCTRVLTI
-323 GSVMGREFSLDQLLT
+323 GSLIGREFSLEQLLA
-338 LPASTFDEMGLSIE
+338 LPVATSDEMGLPDDSAR
-352 STGIMDAVDEA
+352 IMDAVDEA
-363 IASALIE
+363 ISAYLIE
-370 EVDHAAGEF
+370 EVEHSPGDYRFVHAL
-379 RFGHAI
+379 
-385 IQQALAAELSTT
+385 IQQTLSAELSTT

-411 RMQGNGTGPSLGE
+411 SMQGNGAGARLGE
-424 LVRHFSEAEALVG
+424 LVRHFTEAEALVG
-437 SEKLVKYLILAG
+437 SDKLVKYLTLAG

-459 EALGYFRQAL
+459 EALEYYRRAL
-469 VAKGD
+469 AAKGE
-474 SHADDQLASIL
+474 SQADDQLASIL

-494 TAQRHEMQDA
+494 TAQRHEMQSA

-515 EKTGDVE
+515 EKTDDVE
-522 TALQVAEYPVMAT
+522 TALRVAEYPVMAT

-549 DLTGPDSHRAG
+549 VLAGPDSHRSG
-560 KLWGRYIRAAA
+560 RLFGRYIRAAA
-571 LERGE
+571 LERGD
-576 YEQANGAY
+576 YEQANDAY
-584 LRAVEIARRE
+584 LRAIEIARRE
-594 RDTALE
+594 RDIALE
-600 VQASADAG
+600 VHASADAG

-621 EKCLRAIELAAQVR
+621 EKCLRAIELAAHVR

-656 PVGARHYAEAC
+656 PVRARHYAEAC

-723 LEYDAGMKDQGDA
+723 LEYDSGFKDQGDA
-736 FYARL
+736 FFERL
-741 IEAIEAREIGPTL
+741 IEAIEDREIGPTL

-760 LCLPIISEI
+760 LCLPIITEI
-769 TGTDDY
+769 TGTD
-775 SDIGRLAA
+775 SHPDIGRLAA
-783 ERVIGSPEAPPG
+783 ERVIGSPEAPWG
-795 LLLSARAGRALTALA
+795 LLLSARAGHALTAVS
-810 QRDVATSESLYD
+810 QKDVPTAETLYEH
-822 RLLPHSGIMV
+822 LLPHSGIMV
-832 YGGVTAVDRILG
+832 YGGVTSVDRILG
-844 LLAGLTGRPNE
+844 LLAGLTSRTDE

-860 ASAAN
+860 ASAAD

-881 CWASVLA
+881 SWASVLA
-888 GAYTDGTKPPKPT
+888 GVYTAAAKPPKGAPG
-901 LGNAEKALALLDE
+901 LADKALALLDE
-914 ALDISQE
+914 SLDISEE
-921 LGMAPLAAKSSNLH
+921 LGMGPLAAKSSILY
-935 ESIKGRITRVAAYP
+935 ESIKEQQTHVAQYP
-949 DGLTRREVEVLRV
+949 DGLTPREVEVLRV

-970 EIGEELFISLN
+970 EIGEKLFISLN

-1003 IYAANRGLVE
+1003 IYAANHGLAE
-1013 EK
+1013 

>member
-1 MESAV
+1 M
-6 TNQTHR
+6 TNQMQR
-12 RHEMPDVTPF
+12 GPAMPDVTPF
-22 VGRRSELTRVRSHL
+22 VGRRSELARMRSHL
-36 DATLAGSGRVV
+36 DAAIEGSGRIV

-58 RTASELESH
+58 RTAAELETY

-100 ESADSD
+100 ENTDSN
-106 RLRQEMRE
+106 RLRAEMRR

-126 RNLAPDNADERL
+126 RGLVPDDVNGRL

-156 FIRASTHRPLLIIL
+156 FLRASANRPLLIVL
-170 DNLHWAHPSSLLLLN
+170 DNLHWAHTSSLLLLN
-185 FLATAIEDHP
+185 FLATAIVDQR

-233 LSPNDIADYISE
+233 LTSGDIADYIAE
-245 TYGAHAHSRLAE
+245 ACGAHAHGRLAE

-273 VRLLYQE
+273 VRLLQQE
-280 GTLHGNAREA
+280 GVLHANAVDA
-290 ENLLRER
+290 ETVLRDR

-310 DRLSEVCSRVLTI
+310 DHLSVVCSRVLTI
-323 GSVMGREFSLDQLLT
+323 GSVIGREFSLEQLLA
-338 LPASTFDEMGLSIE
+338 LPAATFDELGLPGDS
-352 STGIMDAVDEA
+352 GQIMDAVDEA
-363 IASALIE
+363 IASRLIE
-370 EVDHAAGEF
+370 EIDRGHGDYRFVHAL
-379 RFGHAI
+379 

-411 RMQGNGTGPSLGE
+411 RLHGNGAGDRLGE
-424 LVRHFSEAEALVG
+424 LVRHYSEAEALVG

-449 EQALSTYAYE
+449 EQALNTYAYE
-459 EALGYFRQAL
+459 EALEYFRQAL
-469 VAKGD
+469 SANGD
-474 SHADDQLASIL
+474 TRSDDLLASIL

-494 TAQRHEMQDA
+494 TAQRHEMQNA

-515 EKTGDVE
+515 EKAGDVE
-522 TALQVAEYPVMAT
+522 TALQIAEYPVMAT

-541 THLISRAL
+541 THLIARAL
-549 DLTGPDSHRAG
+549 DLAGPDSHRSG
-560 KLWGRYIRAAA
+560 RLWGRYIRAAA
-571 LERGE
+571 LERGD
-576 YEQANGAY
+576 YEQANNAY
-584 LRAVEIARRE
+584 LRAIEIARRE
-594 RDTALE
+594 RDIALE
-600 VQASADAG
+600 VHASADAG
-608 SVDGYYLELTQGL
+608 SVDGYYLELPQGL
-621 EKCLRAIELAAQVR
+621 EKCLRAIDLAAHVR
-635 RPDLESTALNWA
+635 RPDLEATALNWA

-656 PVGARHYAEAC
+656 PVRARHYAEAC

-702 LSDYGLRITPRDGRL
+702 LSDHGLRVTPRDGRL

-723 LEYDAGMKDQGDA
+723 LEYEAGIKDQGDA
-736 FYARL
+736 FFARL
-741 IEAIEAREIGPTL
+741 IEAIEDREIGPTL

-760 LCLPIISEI
+760 LCLPIITEI
-769 TGTDDY
+769 TGMDEH

-783 ERVIGSPEAPPG
+783 ERVIGSPEATPG
-795 LLLSARAGRALTALA
+795 LLLSARAGRALTVLS
-810 QRDVATSESLYD
+810 QKDVPAAETLYE

-844 LLAGLTGRPNE
+844 LLAGLTGRLDG
-855 ANTHF
+855 ANSHF
-860 ASAAN
+860 AAAAH

-881 CWASVLA
+881 SWAAVLA
-888 GAYTDGTKPPKPT
+888 GRYTDGSKPPNRIT
-901 LGNAEKALALLDE
+901 ANADKALALLDE
-914 ALDISQE
+914 ALDISHE
-921 LGMAPLAAKSSNLH
+921 LGMGPLAAKSSDLLQ
-935 ESIKGRITRVAAYP
+935 SIKDQMTHVAEYP

-981 TVTRHLSHIYDK
+981 TVTRHLSHIYTK
-993 TGAANRVEAA
+993 TDAANRVEAA
-1003 IYAANRGLVE
+1003 IYATNHGLVE
-1013 EK
+1013 EA

>member
-1 MESAV
+1 
-6 TNQTHR
+6 
-12 RHEMPDVTPF
+12 MPDVSPF
-22 VGRRSELTRVRSHL
+22 VGRRSELARMRSHL
-36 DATLAGSGRVV
+36 DATIAGAGRVV

-58 RTASELESH
+58 RTAAELEAH
-67 AEERGCHV
+67 AEERDFQV
-75 LWGRCY
+75 LWGHCY

-100 ESADSD
+100 ESTDSD
-106 RLRQEMRE
+106 QLRQEMRE
-114 GALEISDIVPEV
+114 GAFEISDIVPEV
-126 RNLAPDNADERL
+126 RDLAPDNADERL
-138 GEGPEQARFR
+138 GESPEQARFR
-148 LFDAVSSF
+148 LFDAVSGF
-156 FIRASTHRPLLIIL
+156 FIRASTHRPILIVL

-185 FLATAIEDHP
+185 FLANSIVNQR

-204 EDITRGHPL
+204 GDIARGHPL

-233 LSPNDIADYISE
+233 LTSSDIADYISE
-245 TYGAHAHSRLAE
+245 TCGAHAHGRLAD

-273 VRLLYQE
+273 VRLLHQE
-280 GTLHGNAREA
+280 GVLHGNADEA
-290 ENLLRER
+290 ESLLRER
-297 VPAGVREVIGRRL
+297 VPAGVREVLGRRL
-310 DRLSEVCSRVLTI
+310 DRLSEVCNGVLTI
-323 GSVMGREFSLDQLLT
+323 GSVMGREFSLDRLLA
-338 LPASTFDEMGLSIE
+338 LPTATFDEMGLPNNPSR
-352 STGIMDAVDEA
+352 IMDAVDEA

-370 EVDHAAGEF
+370 EVEHGAGKF
-379 RFGHAI
+379 RFGHAL

-411 RMQGNGTGPSLGE
+411 GMQGNGTAERLGE
-424 LVRHFSEAEALVG
+424 LVRHFTEAEALVG

-459 EALGYFRQAL
+459 EALGCFRHAL
-469 VAKGD
+469 DAKGE
-474 SHADDQLASIL
+474 SHADDRLASIL

-494 TAQRHEMQDA
+494 TAQRHEMQNA

-515 EKTGDVE
+515 ENAGDVE
-522 TALQVAEYPVMAT
+522 TALRIAEYPVMAT

-549 DLTGPDSHRAG
+549 DLAGADSHRAG
-560 KLWGRYIRAAA
+560 RLWGRYIRAAA

-576 YEQANGAY
+576 YERANDAY
-584 LRAVEIARRE
+584 QRAIEIARRE

-608 SVDGYYLELTQGL
+608 SVDGYYLKLPQGL
-621 EKCLRAIELAAQVR
+621 KKCLRAIELAAHVR

-656 PVGARHYAEAC
+656 PVRARHYAEAC

-702 LSDYGLRITPRDGRL
+702 LSDYGLSVTPHDGRL

-723 LEYDAGMKDQGDA
+723 LEYDAGVKDQGDA
-736 FYARL
+736 FFASL
-741 IEAIEAREIGPTL
+741 IEAIESREIGPTL
-754 LNTCAA
+754 LNTCTA
-760 LCLPIISEI
+760 LCLPIITEI
-769 TGTDDY
+769 TGMDGH
-775 SDIGRLAA
+775 SEIGRLAA

-795 LLLSARAGRALTALA
+795 LLLSARAGLALTTLA
-810 QRDVATSESLYD
+810 QRDAATAESLYGS
-822 RLLPHSGIMV
+822 LLPHSGIMV

-855 ANTHF
+855 ADSHF
-860 ASAAN
+860 AAAAD

-874 EYAWNAY
+874 EYAWNAHS
-881 CWASVLA
+881 WASVLA
-888 GAYTDGTKPPKPT
+888 GVYTDGSTPATRKS
-901 LGNAEKALALLDE
+901 GGAEKAMALLDE

-921 LGMAPLAAKSSNLH
+921 LGMGPLAAKSSNLH
-935 ESIKGRITRVAAYP
+935 KSIAQQLTHVAEYP

-962 LAQGKTNP
+962 LAHGKTNP

-981 TVTRHLSHIYDK
+981 TVTRHLSHIYTK

-1003 IYAANRGLVE
+1003 IYAANHGLVE

>member
-1 MESAV
+1 M
-6 TNQTHR
+6 TNQMQR
-12 RHEMPDVTPF
+12 GPAMPDVTPF
-22 VGRRSELTRVRSHL
+22 VGRRSELARARSHL
-36 DATLAGSGRVV
+36 DAAMAGSGRIV

-58 RTASELESH
+58 RTAAELETY

-106 RLRQEMRE
+106 RLREEMRE
-114 GALEISDIVPEV
+114 GAREISDIVPEV
-126 RNLAPDNADERL
+126 RNLAPDSVDVRL
-138 GEGPEQARFR
+138 GEGPDQARFR

-156 FIRASTHRPLLIIL
+156 FLRASAHRPLLIVL
-170 DNLHWAHPSSLLLLN
+170 DNLHWAHTSSLLLLT
-185 FLATAIEDHP
+185 FLATTIVDQR

-204 EDITRGHPL
+204 EDISRGHPL

-233 LSPNDIADYISE
+233 LTSGDIADYIAE
-245 TYGAHAHSRLAE
+245 ACGAHAHGGLAE

-273 VRLLYQE
+273 VRLLQQE
-280 GTLHGNAREA
+280 GVLHANAVDA
-290 ENLLRER
+290 ETVLRDR

-310 DRLSEVCSRVLTI
+310 DHLSVVCSRVLTI
-323 GSVMGREFSLDQLLT
+323 GSVIGREFSLEQLLA
-338 LPASTFDEMGLSIE
+338 LPAATFDEMGLPRDS
-352 STGIMDAVDEA
+352 GQIMDAVDEA
-363 IASALIE
+363 IASKLIE
-370 EVDHAAGEF
+370 EVDHSHGDY
-379 RFGHAI
+379 RFVHAL

-411 RMQGNGTGPSLGE
+411 RLHGNGAGDRLGE
-424 LVRHFSEAEALVG
+424 LVRHYSEAEALVG

-449 EQALSTYAYE
+449 EQALNTYAYE
-459 EALGYFRQAL
+459 EALGYFRQARN
-469 VAKGD
+469 AKGETQ
-474 SHADDQLASIL
+474 SDDRLASIM

-494 TAQRHEMQDA
+494 TAQRHEMQSA

-515 EKTGDVE
+515 EKAGDVE
-522 TALQVAEYPVMAT
+522 TALQIAEYPVMAT

-541 THLISRAL
+541 THLIARAL
-549 DLTGPDSHRAG
+549 DLAGPDSHRSG
-560 KLWGRYIRAAA
+560 RLWGRYIRAAA
-571 LERGE
+571 LERGD
-576 YEQANGAY
+576 YEQANNAY
-584 LRAVEIARRE
+584 LRAIEIARRE
-594 RDTALE
+594 RDIALE
-600 VQASADAG
+600 VHASADAG

-621 EKCLRAIELAAQVR
+621 EKCLRAIDLAAHVR
-635 RPDLESTALNWA
+635 RPDLEATALNWA

-656 PVGARHYAEAC
+656 PVRARHYAEAC

-702 LSDYGLRITPRDGRL
+702 LSDHGLRITPRDGRL

-723 LEYDAGMKDQGDA
+723 LEYEAGIKDQGDA
-736 FYARL
+736 FFARL
-741 IEAIEAREIGPTL
+741 IEAIEDREIGPTL

-760 LCLPIISEI
+760 LCLPIITEI
-769 TGTDDY
+769 TGMDGH

-783 ERVIGSPEAPPG
+783 ERVIGSPEATPG
-795 LLLSARAGRALTALA
+795 LLLSARAGRALTVLS
-810 QRDVATSESLYD
+810 QKDVPAAETLYE

-844 LLAGLTGRPNE
+844 LLAGLTGRLDE
-855 ANTHF
+855 ANSHF
-860 ASAAN
+860 AAAAR
-865 LCQRAGYRP
+865 LCQRASYRP

-881 CWASVLA
+881 SWAAVLA
-888 GAYTDGTKPPKPT
+888 GRYTDGSKPPNRIT
-901 LGNAEKALALLDE
+901 ANADKALALLDE

-921 LGMAPLAAKSSNLH
+921 LGMGPLAAKSSDLLQ
-935 ESIKGRITRVAAYP
+935 SIKDQMTHVAEYP

-981 TVTRHLSHIYDK
+981 TVTRHLSHIYTK
-993 TGAANRVEAA
+993 TDAANRVEAA
-1003 IYAANRGLVE
+1003 IYATNLGLVE
-1013 EK
+1013 EA

>member
-1 MESAV
+1 MQRGPV
-6 TNQTHR
+6 
-12 RHEMPDVTPF
+12 MPDVSPF
-22 VGRRSELTRVRSHL
+22 VGRRSELARARSHL
-36 DATLAGSGRVV
+36 DATMAGSGRIV

-58 RTASELESH
+58 RTASELEAY

-106 RLRQEMRE
+106 RLREEMRE

-126 RNLAPDNADERL
+126 RGLVPEDVDSRL

-156 FIRASTHRPLLIIL
+156 FIRASTHQPLLIVL
-170 DNLHWAHPSSLLLLN
+170 DNLHWAHTSSLLLLN
-185 FLATAIEDHP
+185 FLATAIVDQR

-233 LSPNDIADYISE
+233 LTSSDIADYIAE
-245 TYGAHAHSRLAE
+245 TCGAHAHGRLAD

-273 VRLLYQE
+273 VRLLQQE
-280 GTLHGNAREA
+280 GVLHANAVDA
-290 ENLLRER
+290 ETVLRER

-310 DRLSEVCSRVLTI
+310 DRLSEVCSRVLAI
-323 GSVMGREFSLDQLLT
+323 GSVIGRGFSLEQLLA
-338 LPASTFDEMGLSIE
+338 LPAATFDEMGLPGDSAK
-352 STGIMDAVDEA
+352 IMDAVDEA
-363 IASALIE
+363 IASSLIE
-370 EVDHAAGEF
+370 EVEYSHGDYRFVHAL
-379 RFGHAI
+379 

-402 HARIAETLE
+402 HARIAETMEQL
-411 RMQGNGTGPSLGE
+411 QGNGTRTRLGE
-424 LVRHFSEAEALVG
+424 LVRHFSEAEVLIG
-437 SEKLVKYLILAG
+437 SDKLVKYLILAG

-469 VAKGD
+469 DAKGE
-474 SHADDQLASIL
+474 SQADDQHASIL

-494 TAQRHEMQDA
+494 TAQRHEMQNA

-515 EKTGDVE
+515 EKAGDVE
-522 TALQVAEYPVMAT
+522 TALQIAEYPVMAT

-541 THLISRAL
+541 THLIARAL
-549 DLTGPDSHRAG
+549 DLAGPDSHRSG
-560 KLWGRYIRAAA
+560 RLWGRYIRAAA
-571 LERGE
+571 LERGD
-576 YEQANGAY
+576 YEQANNAY
-584 LRAVEIARRE
+584 LRAIEIARRE
-594 RDTALE
+594 RDVALE
-600 VQASADAG
+600 VHASADAG

-621 EKCLRAIELAAQVR
+621 EKCLRAIDLAAHVR

-656 PVGARHYAEAC
+656 PVRARHYAEAC

-702 LSDYGLRITPRDGRL
+702 LSDYGLRVTPRDGRL

-723 LEYDAGMKDQGDA
+723 LEYEAGVKDQGDA
-736 FYARL
+736 FFARL
-741 IEAIEAREIGPTL
+741 IEAIEGREIGPTL

-760 LCLPIISEI
+760 LCLPIITEI
-769 TGTDDY
+769 TGMDGH

-795 LLLSARAGRALTALA
+795 LLLSARAGRALTALS
-810 QRDVATSESLYD
+810 QKDVATAETLYE
-822 RLLPHSGIMV
+822 RLLPYSGIMV

-844 LLAGLTGRPNE
+844 LLAGFTGRLDE
-855 ANTHF
+855 ANSHF
-860 ASAAN
+860 AAAAH

-881 CWASVLA
+881 SWAAVLA
-888 GAYTDGTKPPKPT
+888 GRYTDGSKPPRRP
-901 LGNAEKALALLDE
+901 LDSPDKALALLDE
-914 ALDISQE
+914 VLDISQE
-921 LGMAPLAAKSSNLH
+921 LGMGPLVAKSSDLL
-935 ESIKGRITRVAAYP
+935 ESIKEQMTHMAEYP
-949 DGLTRREVEVLRV
+949 DGLTRREVEVIRV

-981 TVTRHLSHIYDK
+981 TVTRHLSHIYTK

-1003 IYAANRGLVE
+1003 IYATNHGLIE

>member
-1 MESAV
+1 M
-6 TNQTHR
+6 TIQTR
-12 RHEMPDVTPF
+12 TGNEMPDVTPF
-22 VGRRSELTRVRSHL
+22 VGRRSEMARVRSHL
-36 DATLAGSGRVV
+36 DATMAGSGRVV

-58 RTASELESH
+58 RTASELEVY
-67 AEERGCHV
+67 AEERGFQA

-100 ESADSD
+100 ESVDPD
-106 RLRQEMRE
+106 RLRREMRD

-126 RNLAPDNADERL
+126 RGLAPGNADERL
-138 GEGPEQARFR
+138 GEGPDQARFR

-156 FIRASTHRPLLIIL
+156 FVRASTHQPVLIVL

-185 FLATAIEDHP
+185 FLATSIVDQR
-195 ILIVGTYRD
+195 ILIVGTYRN

-233 LSPNDIADYISE
+233 LTSNDIADYIFE
-245 TYGAHAHSRLAE
+245 TCGTHAHGRLAE

-280 GTLHGNAREA
+280 GALHGNAGEA
-290 ENLLRER
+290 ETLLRER

-310 DRLSEVCSRVLTI
+310 DRLSEDCSGVLAI
-323 GSVMGREFSLDQLLT
+323 SSVMGREFSLDQLLA
-338 LPASTFDEMGLSIE
+338 LPAATFEEMGLPSD
-352 STGIMDAVDEA
+352 SARIMNALDEA
-363 IASALIE
+363 IASALVE
-370 EVDHAAGEF
+370 EASHGAGEF
-379 RFGHAI
+379 RFGHAL
-385 IQQALAAELSTT
+385 IQQALTAELSTT

-411 RMQGNGTGPSLGE
+411 RMQGNGTGARLGE

-437 SEKLVKYLILAG
+437 SDKLVKYLILAG
-449 EQALSTYAYE
+449 GQALSTYAYE

-469 VAKGD
+469 DAKGE
-474 SHADDQLASIL
+474 SQADDQLASIL

-494 TAQRHEMQDA
+494 TAQRHEMQNA
-504 VETLTRAFDYY
+504 VETLTRAFDFY
-515 EKTGDVE
+515 EKMGDVE
-522 TALQVAEYPVMAT
+522 MALQVAEYPVMAT

-549 DLTGPDSHRAG
+549 DLAGPDSHRSG
-560 KLWGRYIRAAA
+560 RLWGRYIRAAA
-571 LERGE
+571 LERGD
-576 YEQANGAY
+576 YEQANDAY

-594 RDTALE
+594 RDIALE
-600 VQASADAG
+600 VHASADAG

-621 EKCLRAIELAAQVR
+621 EKCLRAIDLAAHVR

-656 PVGARHYAEAC
+656 PVRARHYAEAC

-723 LEYDAGMKDQGDA
+723 LEYDAGVKGQGDV
-736 FYARL
+736 FFARL
-741 IEAIEAREIGPTL
+741 IEAIEDREIGPTL

-760 LCLPIISEI
+760 LCLPIITEI
-769 TGTDDY
+769 TGTD
-775 SDIGRLAA
+775 SHPEIGRLAA
-783 ERVIGSPEAPPG
+783 ERVIGSPEATPG
-795 LLLSARAGRALTALA
+795 LLLSARAGRALTVLSQKDVPAAEALY
-810 QRDVATSESLYD
+810 E

-844 LLAGLTGRPNE
+844 LLAGLTGRPDE

-860 ASAAN
+860 ATAAS

-881 CWASVLA
+881 GWASVLA
-888 GAYTDGTKPPKPT
+888 GAYTAASNPPVRTPAY
-901 LGNAEKALALLDE
+901 AEKALALLDE
-914 ALDISQE
+914 ALDISHE
-921 LGMAPLAAKSSNLH
+921 LGMGPLASKSSDLL
-935 ESIKGRITRVAAYP
+935 ESIKTQMTHVTKYP

-1003 IYAANRGLVE
+1003 IYATSHGLVA

>member
-1 MESAV
+1 
-6 TNQTHR
+6 
-12 RHEMPDVTPF
+12 MPDVTPF
-22 VGRRSELTRVRSHL
+22 VGRRSEMARVRSHL
-36 DATLAGSGRVV
+36 DATIAGSGRVV

-58 RTASELESH
+58 RTASELEVY
-67 AEERGCHV
+67 AEERGFQA

-100 ESADSD
+100 ESVDPD
-106 RLRQEMRE
+106 RLRQEMRD

-126 RNLAPDNADERL
+126 RGLAPGNADEQL
-138 GEGPEQARFR
+138 GEGPDQARFR

-156 FIRASTHRPLLIIL
+156 FVRASTHQPVLIVL

-185 FLATAIEDHP
+185 FLATSIVDQR
-195 ILIVGTYRD
+195 ILIVGTYRN

-233 LSPNDIADYISE
+233 LTSNDIADYIFE
-245 TYGAHAHSRLAE
+245 TCGTHAHGRLAE

-267 FFVTEL
+267 FFVAEL

-280 GTLHGNAREA
+280 GVLHGNAGEA
-290 ENLLRER
+290 ETLLRER

-310 DRLSEVCSRVLTI
+310 DRLGEVCTRVLTI
-323 GSVMGREFSLDQLLT
+323 GSLIGREFSLEQLLA
-338 LPASTFDEMGLSIE
+338 LPVATSDEMDLPDDSAR
-352 STGIMDAVDEA
+352 IMDAVDEA
-363 IASALIE
+363 VSAYLIE
-370 EVDHAAGEF
+370 EVEHSPGDYRFVHAL
-379 RFGHAI
+379 
-385 IQQALAAELSTT
+385 IQQTLSAELSTT

-411 RMQGNGTGPSLGE
+411 RMQGNGAGTSLGE

-437 SEKLVKYLILAG
+437 SDKLVKYLIMAG

-459 EALGYFRQAL
+459 EALEYFRQAL
-469 VAKGD
+469 NAKEE
-474 SHADDQLASIL
+474 SQVDDQLASIL

-494 TAQRHEMQDA
+494 TAQRHEMQNA
-504 VETLTRAFDYY
+504 VETLTRAFDFY
-515 EKTGDVE
+515 EKMGDVE
-522 TALQVAEYPVMAT
+522 MALQVAEYPVMAT

-549 DLTGPDSHRAG
+549 VLAGPDSHRSG
-560 KLWGRYIRAAA
+560 RLFGRYIRAAA
-571 LERGE
+571 LERGD
-576 YEQANGAY
+576 YEQANDAY
-584 LRAVEIARRE
+584 MRAVEIARRE
-594 RDTALE
+594 RDIALE
-600 VQASADAG
+600 VHASADAG
-608 SVDGYYLELTQGL
+608 SVDGYYLELTHGL
-621 EKCLRAIELAAQVR
+621 EKCLRAIELAAHVR

-656 PVGARHYAEAC
+656 PVRARHYAEAC

-723 LEYDAGMKDQGDA
+723 LEYDAGVKGQGDV
-736 FYARL
+736 FFARL
-741 IEAIEAREIGPTL
+741 IEAIEDREIGPTL

-760 LCLPIISEI
+760 LCLPIITEI
-769 TGTDDY
+769 TGKD
-775 SDIGRLAA
+775 SHPEISRLAA

-795 LLLSARAGRALTALA
+795 LLLSARAGRALTVLSQKDVPAAEALY
-810 QRDVATSESLYD
+810 E

-844 LLAGLTGRPNE
+844 LLAGLTGRPDE
-855 ANTHF
+855 ANIHF
-860 ASAAN
+860 AAAAS

-881 CWASVLA
+881 GWASVLA
-888 GAYTDGTKPPKPT
+888 GAYTAGSNPPVRTPAH
-901 LGNAEKALALLDE
+901 AEKALALLDE
-914 ALDISQE
+914 ALDISHE
-921 LGMAPLAAKSSNLH
+921 LGMGPLAAKSSDLL
-935 ESIKGRITRVAAYP
+935 ESIKTQMTHVAEYP

-981 TVTRHLSHIYDK
+981 TVTRHLSHIYTK

-1003 IYAANRGLVE
+1003 IYAASHGLVE

>member
-1 MESAV
+1 M
-6 TNQTHR
+6 TNQAQR
-12 RHEMPDVTPF
+12 GHELTDVTPF
-22 VGRRSELTRVRSHL
+22 VGRRSELTRMRSHV
-36 DATLAGSGRVV
+36 DAAMAGSGRVV

-58 RTASELESH
+58 RTAAELEAY
-67 AEERGCHV
+67 AEGRGCHV

-88 YWTWVQPIRSYV
+88 FWTWVQPIRSYV
-100 ESADSD
+100 GSADSD
-106 RLRQEMRE
+106 RLREEMRD
-114 GALEISDIVPEV
+114 GAHEISDIVPEV
-126 RNLAPDNADERL
+126 RDLVSEDVDGRL

-156 FIRASTHRPLLIIL
+156 FVRASSRRPLLIVL
-170 DNLHWAHPSSLLLLN
+170 DNLHWAHTSSLLLLN
-185 FLATAIEDHP
+185 FLATAIVDQR

-213 IHALGDLNR
+213 IHALGELNR

-233 LSPNDIADYISE
+233 LTSNDIANYISE
-245 TYGAHAHSRLAE
+245 TCGAHAHGRLAE

-280 GTLHGNAREA
+280 GVLHGNAGEA
-290 ENLLRER
+290 ESLLRER

-323 GSVMGREFSLDQLLT
+323 GSVMGREFSLDRLLA
-338 LPASTFDEMGLSIE
+338 LPVATFDDMGLPNNPSR
-352 STGIMDAVDEA
+352 IMDAVDEA
-363 IASALIE
+363 IASRLIE
-370 EVDHAAGEF
+370 EVDHTHGEF
-379 RFGHAI
+379 RFIHAL

-397 VKIRL
+397 MKIRL

-411 RMQGNGTGPSLGE
+411 RMHGNGAGDRLGE
-424 LVRHFSEAEALVG
+424 LVRHYSEAEALVG
-437 SEKLVKYLILAG
+437 SERLVKYLILAG
-449 EQALSTYAYE
+449 EQALNTYAYE

-469 VAKGD
+469 DAKGELQ
-474 SHADDQLASIL
+474 ADDQLASIL

-494 TAQRHEMQDA
+494 TAQRHEMQNA

-515 EKTGDVE
+515 ESVGDVE

-541 THLISRAL
+541 THLIARAL
-549 DLTGPDSHRAG
+549 DFAGPDSHRSG
-560 KLWGRYIRAAA
+560 RLWGRYIRAAA
-571 LERGE
+571 LERGD
-576 YEQANGAY
+576 YEQADGAY
-584 LRAVEIARRE
+584 RRAIEIARRE
-594 RDTALE
+594 RDIALE
-600 VQASADAG
+600 VHAFADAG

-621 EKCLRAIELAAQVR
+621 EKCLRAIDLAARVR

-656 PVGARHYAEAC
+656 PVRARHYAEAC

-723 LEYDAGMKDQGDA
+723 LEYESGLKDQGDA
-736 FYARL
+736 FFARL
-741 IEAIEAREIGPTL
+741 IEAIEGREIGPTL

-760 LCLPIISEI
+760 LCLPIITEI
-769 TGTDDY
+769 TGMDGH
-775 SDIGRLAA
+775 SDVGRLAA
-783 ERVIGSPEAPPG
+783 ERVIGSLEAPPG
-795 LLLSARAGRALTALA
+795 LLLSARAGRALTALS
-810 QRDVATSESLYD
+810 QKDVATAETLYE

-844 LLAGLTGRPNE
+844 LLAGFTGRSDQ

-860 ASAAN
+860 ASAAQ

-881 CWASVLA
+881 SWASVLA
-888 GAYTDGTKPPKPT
+888 GRYTDGSKPPSRIT
-901 LGNAEKALALLDE
+901 ANADKALALLDE
-914 ALDISQE
+914 ALDISHE
-921 LGMAPLAAKSSNLH
+921 LGMGPLVAKSSDLLD
-935 ESIKGRITRVAAYP
+935 SIKDQMTHVAEYP
-949 DGLTRREVEVLRV
+949 DGLTRREIEVLRV

-981 TVTRHLSHIYDK
+981 TVIRHLSHIYAK

-1003 IYAANRGLVE
+1003 IYAANHGLVE
-1013 EK
+1013 QK

>member
-1 MESAV
+1 
-6 TNQTHR
+6 
-12 RHEMPDVTPF
+12 MPDVTPF
-22 VGRRSELTRVRSHL
+22 VGRRSEMARVRSHL
-36 DATLAGSGRVV
+36 DATMAGSGRIV

-58 RTASELESH
+58 RTAAELERY
-67 AEERGCHV
+67 AEKRGCHV

-88 YWTWVQPIRSYV
+88 YWSWIQTIRSYV
-100 ESADSD
+100 ESAAPD
-106 RLRQEMRE
+106 RLREEMRD
-114 GALEISDIVPEV
+114 GALEISGIVPEV
-126 RNLAPDNADERL
+126 RSLAPDNADERL

-148 LFDAVSSF
+148 LFDSVSSF
-156 FIRASTHRPLLIIL
+156 FVRASTHRPFLIVL
-170 DNLHWAHPSSLLLLN
+170 DNLHWAHASSLLLLN
-185 FLATAIEDHP
+185 FLANSIVDQR

-204 EDITRGHPL
+204 QDITRGHPL

-233 LSPNDIADYISE
+233 LASNDIADYIAE
-245 TYGAHAHSRLAE
+245 TCGAPAHSRLAE

-280 GTLHGNAREA
+280 GVLHGNANEA
-290 ENLLRER
+290 EALLRER

-310 DRLSEVCSRVLTI
+310 DRLSEVCNGVLTI
-323 GSVMGREFSLDQLLT
+323 GSVMGREFSLDQLLA
-338 LPASTFDEMGLSIE
+338 LPAATFDEIGLPSDSAI
-352 STGIMDAVDEA
+352 IMDAVDEA
-363 IASALIE
+363 IAAALIE
-370 EVDHAAGEF
+370 EIDHAAGEF

-411 RMQGNGTGPSLGE
+411 HMQGSATGTRLGE

-437 SEKLVKYLILAG
+437 SEKLIKYLILAG

-459 EALGYFRQAL
+459 EALEYFRRAL
-469 VAKGD
+469 AAKDESGP
-474 SHADDQLASIL
+474 DDQLASIL

-515 EKTGDVE
+515 KKAGDVE
-522 TALQVAEYPVMAT
+522 TALQIAEYPVMAT

-541 THLISRAL
+541 MHLISRAL
-549 DLTGPDSHRAG
+549 DLAGPDSHRSG
-560 KLWGRYIRAAA
+560 RLWGRYIRAAA

-576 YEQANGAY
+576 YEQANDAY
-584 LRAVEIARRE
+584 LRAIEIARRE
-594 RDTALE
+594 RDIALE
-600 VQASADAG
+600 VHASADAG

-656 PVGARHYAEAC
+656 PVRARHYAEAC

-736 FYARL
+736 FFARL
-741 IEAIEAREIGPTL
+741 IEAIEGREIGPTL

-760 LCLPIISEI
+760 LCLPIITEI
-769 TGTDDY
+769 TGTDEY
-775 SDIGRLAA
+775 ADIGRLAA

-795 LLLSARAGRALTALA
+795 LLLSARAGRALTALS

-844 LLAGLTGRPNE
+844 LLAGLTDRPDE

-881 CWASVLA
+881 SWATVLA
-888 GAYTDGTKPPKPT
+888 GAYTNGSKPPRRTP
-901 LGNAEKALALLDE
+901 GHADKALALLDE

-921 LGMAPLAAKSSNLH
+921 LGMGPLAAKSSNLH
-935 ESIKGRITRVAAYP
+935 KSIKEQLTHVVEYP
-949 DGLTRREVEVLRV
+949 DGLTPREVEVLRV

-970 EIGEELFISLN
+970 EIGEVLFISLN

-1003 IYAANRGLVE
+1003 IYASNNGIIE